1 LNRFISPQKQESNVI
16 QLRHL
21 LISLAALTSIAA
33 NAGEPAVDAARARQI
48 ATQHACF
55 GCHAIDKKLVGPAYR
70 DVAARYNGKPN
81 AVTSLVAHIQ
91 NGSSGVWGAV
101 PMPANAISQSDAQT
115 VVQWILAGSKTD

>member
-1 LNRFISPQKQESNVI
+1 MIP
-16 QLRHL
+16 LRHL
-21 LISLAALTSIAA
+21 LVSFAALASVTTAFA
-33 NAGEPAVDAARARQI
+33 EPAVDAARARQI

-55 GCHAIDKKLVGPAYR
+55 GCHAVDKKLVGPAYR

-81 AVTSLVAHIQ
+81 AVSTLVAHIQ

-101 PMPANAISQSDAQT
+101 PMPANAISATDAQT

>member
-1 LNRFISPQKQESNVI
+1 MI

-21 LISLAALTSIAA
+21 LISLAAFTSV
-33 NAGEPAVDAARARQI
+33 AGATRALAEPAIDAARARQI

-70 DVAARYNGKPN
+70 DVAARYNGKAN
-81 AVTSLVAHIQ
+81 AVTTLVAHIQ

>member
-1 LNRFISPQKQESNVI
+1 MIE
-16 QLRHL
+16 LRHL
-21 LISLAALTSIAA
+21 LISLAALTGVAA
-33 NAGEPAVDAARARQI
+33 SASVFAEPAVDAARARQI

-70 DVAARYNGKPN
+70 DVAVRYNGKPN
-81 AVTSLVAHIQ
+81 AVTTLVAHIQ
-91 NGSSGVWGAV
+91 NGGAGVWGAV